1 MLVVNGG
8 NTSALGELGDL
19 PPSLIVHVP
28 STPKSSAAQWDD
40 LKKKVI
46 NNDVEGFM
54 PTAHIIVNEMQY
66 IHRAQSVHLCPFQ
79 IHSNHIGPA
88 VPVFIHGLSR
98 HNFRPTS
105 CHQIAGSI
113 ACSAETPSLAQ
124 TGLANV

>member
-66 IHRAQSVHLCPFQ
+66 IHRAQSF
-79 IHSNHIGPA
+79 SNSLESHW
-88 VPVFIHGLSR
+88 
-98 HNFRPTS
+98 TS
-105 CHQIAGSI
+105 GASI
-113 ACSAETPSLAQ
+113 YTWTEQ
-124 TGLANV
+124 T